1 MNASSTRRHCAAS
14 LHGANMHRTKKSAVM
29 AFALPVVMLA
39 ARTPREESPLAA
51 YRDAPATR
59 SGRQQDGPS
68 RSRAPA
74 ETQRLVIRSL
84 DGRVVR
90 LLPLLGESN
99 QVPVWS
105 PDGESIAFQVRE
117 NGRNVIAVVRSDGN
131 APRVYHDAVSATG
144 QSAHWSPD
152 SRSIGFLD
160 PGRHEFRLLT
170 IATGSIRSVSADS
183 GAQVGV
189 WRWRPDGRSIAAVM
203 TAPGTS
209 PGLRFLRRRVDE
221 ISLEGA
227 RRPLLDTTAMR
238 GVPGATFIDAYTIFV
253 RYDSAAYRI
262 PLTGGPPRRLSDLA
276 GSVRPSAGVHT
287 TAPSSQVWAGLIPG
301 DLLESGRVEFIS
313 AQTGERRQV
322 LVPFHPSAGPSPE
335 WTPDGRALVVVG
347 WPLEDTTGLD
357 DATIRL
363 ARERDTSAVRQVLA
377 RSTSATVLYRVPVDG
392 GAPSLIAKFRATD
405 WWISVSPDGKYVVH
419 GMIDDR

>member
-1 MNASSTRRHCAAS
+1 
-14 LHGANMHRTKKSAVM
+14 MHRTKVLV
-29 AFALPVVMLA
+29 FALPVVMIA
-39 ARTPREESPLAA
+39 ARTPRKGSPLAPHEA
-51 YRDAPATR
+51 AHWTR
-59 SGRQQDGPS
+59 PGPQHDGPS
-68 RSRAPA
+68 PSQAPA
-74 ETQRLVIRSL
+74 DTQRLVIRSL

-90 LLPLLGESN
+90 RLPLVGESN

-105 PDGESIAFQVRE
+105 PDGKSIAFQVRE
-117 NGRNVIAVVRSDGN
+117 NGRNVIAVVQSDGN
-131 APRVYHDAVSATG
+131 APRVYRDAASATG
-144 QSAHWSPD
+144 QSALWSPD

-170 IATGSIRSVSADS
+170 IATGDIRLVSADS
-183 GAQVGV
+183 GAQMGV

-203 TAPGTS
+203 TAPGPS

-221 ISLEGA
+221 ISLDGA

-238 GVPGATFIDAYTIFV
+238 GVPGVTFIDAYTIFV

-262 PLTGGPPRRLSDLA
+262 PLIRGPPQRLGELA
-276 GSVRPSAGVHT
+276 GSTRPSAGVHT
-287 TAPSSQVWAGLIPG
+287 TAPSTQVWAGLIPG

-313 AQTGERRQV
+313 ARTGERREV
-322 LVPFHPSAGPSPE
+322 LVPFHPAPGPSPE

-357 DATIRL
+357 AATLRL

-377 RSTSATVLYRVPVDG
+377 RSTPATVLYRVPVDG
-392 GAPSLIAKFRATD
+392 GAPSLIARFRATN
-405 WWISVSPDGKYVVH
+405 WWVNVSPDGKYVVH